1 MYTKEQMLSNVI
13 YRVLNNSSID
23 ETLAV
28 WNTVKSV
35 CSQSAIKAALD
46 EEDERNDGTVSEF
59 VSNWVPNC
67 KQRITEA
74 ERKLEQAREHLEQV
88 RKDVKREELEAS
100 TNEKIWKELCKAL

>member
-13 YRVLNNSSID
+13 YGVLSSSNLD

-35 CSQSAIKAALD
+35 CSKSLIKEALKRAD
-46 EEDERNDGTVSEF
+46 EDYDGTVNEL
-59 VSNWVPNC
+59 VSQWIPNNE
-67 KQRITEA
+67 RYIVEA